1 MRAHTRRPQPTHE
14 RKQQRLWPSART
26 LSANA
31 QPDGRREPRADI
43 SPDSTHGGQGCRA
56 SSENRGPVAILP
68 GALRGFVGL
77 LLGPFLA
84 PRVLTVRAHGAP
96 TCRRVVVGPL
106 LRCSFCRLLGGGQVG
121 RRRRRERR
129 NSDDGRRWSRRHQ
142 RPAGRPRWCPG
153 RAWWGRWAGRRK
165 WLRRHRGRRLLRL
178 PRPVWRDLPGR
189 TLDLRRA
196 VPLLRFGRP
205 WWRGGGGQWAWWGRR
220 AGRKKWLRRR
230 RGRRL
235 HHRLPRRVWT
245 DLPGRL
251 VNMRRAVP
259 RLRFGRPWWRGGG
272 GQWAWWGRW
281 VGRRGWSRWQRSID
295 GLRRGDD
302 ARGVRRAQRLSFGV
316 RRSRE
321 LQLPGARLL
330 RAFLTLRRWR
340 PRAVRVDRYQ
350 LRASRAPLRGALHS
364 QLRQPL
370 LRGVRAHHRVH
381 ADAMTWLAGPS
392 STATC
397 EGEKF
402 TVRRR

>member
-1 MRAHTRRPQPTHE
+1 MGHLRVAG
-14 RKQQRLWPSART
+14 LWSV
-26 LSANA
+26 LSFVVLFVA
-31 QPDGRREPRADI
+31 
-43 SPDSTHGGQGCRA
+43 C
-56 SSENRGPVAILP
+56 SEAGKSDDV
-68 GALRGFVGL
+68 
-77 LLGPFLA
+77 
-84 PRVLTVRAHGAP
+84 TQGAP
-96 TCRRVVVGPL
+96 GTVMT
-106 LRCSFCRLLGGGQVG
+106 GGG
-121 RRRRRERR
+121 
-129 NSDDGRRWSRRHQ
+129 WCRRHQ

-165 WLRRHRGRRLLRL
+165 WLRRHRGGDCSDCHGLYGETCRGG
-178 PRPVWRDLPGR
+178 VWICAERSPSCASG
-189 TLDLRRA
+189 
-196 VPLLRFGRP
+196 G
-205 WWRGGGGQWAWWGRR
+205 RGGGGGAGDSGRGGVGGLGGESGCGGIGEATAPIATACMER
-220 AGRKKWLRRR
+220 PAGEACGFRPERSPSCASGG
-230 RGRRL
+230 RG
-235 HHRLPRRVWT
+235 
-245 DLPGRL
+245 G
-251 VNMRRAVP
+251 
-259 RLRFGRPWWRGGG
+259 GGG

-281 VGRRGWSRWQRSID
+281 AGRRGWSRWQRWID

-381 ADAMTWLAGPS
+381 ADAMTFGGAKQHGYV
-392 STATC
+392 
-397 EGEKF
+397 EGERF